1 VKSYLVAQGISADR
15 IQAKGYGR
23 DRLVGDCADLECKAQ
38 NRRVITNP
46 QGPGDD

>member
-1 VKSYLVAQGISADR
+1 
-15 IQAKGYGR
+15 
-23 DRLVGDCADLECKAQ
+23 LVGDCADLECKAQ